1 LITVTLTGVIVM
13 QIYTRL
19 AKRVSPL
26 RLFMATGIFFAGV
39 LALLRLF
46 IDQTWTSYVLFV
58 FMEVVN
64 IVMFF
69 QFYIYAGTIF
79 DTRQA
84 KRIFGVLG
92 VGGAIASILSGLALR
107 PFTSAFGS
115 EAVILL
121 TIGFVLLWVLMIWLA
136 RSY

>member
-1 LITVTLTGVIVM
+1 MIVWLQKLLNIKSEESRPVLLLTAYYFFITATAIAGRSVSNALFFSRVENANTIFPFMLITVTLTGVIVM

-58 FMEVVN
+58 
-64 IVMFF
+64 
-69 QFYIYAGTIF
+69 
-79 DTRQA
+79 
-84 KRIFGVLG
+84 
-92 VGGAIASILSGLALR
+92 
-107 PFTSAFGS
+107 
-115 EAVILL
+115 
-121 TIGFVLLWVLMIWLA
+121 
-136 RSY
+136 